1 MKKKIQKPANKKKIN
16 KVKKTEVIKKNPV
29 IKQEKDIVIN
39 DEAKRQQ
46 VEIDNTY
53 PIQPLFDRV
62 VIKED
67 IESKEKTT
75 SSGIIIPVTVEQDK
89 NGKRGVVI
97 AVGKGRYED
106 GKLIPVSVKVNDKV
120 LFQWGDKITV
130 DGTEYYI
137 VRETELL
144 AIIK

>member
-16 KVKKTEVIKKNPV
+16 KVKKIEVIKKNPV
-29 IKQEKDIVIN
+29 IKQEKDIVTN
-39 DEAKRQQ
+39 EEVKKQQ
-46 VEIDNTY
+46 VEIENTY

-67 IESKEKTT
+67 SESKEKTT

-97 AVGKGRYED
+97 SIGKGRYED

-130 DGTEYYI
+130 DGVEYYV
-137 VRETELL
+137 VRESEIL
-144 AIIK
+144 AILK

>member
-29 IKQEKDIVIN
+29 IKEEKDIVI
-39 DEAKRQQ
+39 EK
-46 VEIDNTY
+46 EIEIKETKSENTY
-53 PIQPLFDRV
+53 PIQPLYDRIL
-62 VIKED
+62 IKED

-75 SSGIIIPVTVEQDK
+75 SSGIIIPVTVDQDK